1 MSDQGEF
8 IAVTAGRRWRLWLTI
23 ALGLLAAVGLVVWQ
37 RVADSR
43 AKGDLAAG
51 RQYLL
56 ERRDHLAEAALENY
70 LRRFPEDSEA
80 ILLWAQAVVSGR
92 GRAPED
98 AARLAMQRLSLI
110 PDQSKLGAEARMRE
124 GRLAL
129 LVLQQPD
136 LAERK
141 LRRSLELDS
150 TPVDAHY
157 LMWKLYDLTERFQ
170 YAEPYFW
177 STLERTPKEM
187 RPGRLADWY
196 FSQFSPNSG
205 NAELDRRMG
214 FLPEGQY
221 NSDDV
226 VLARLKAFQEHEPQ
240 AVSTATARAAFLV
253 HLRDRETALQV
264 LEAVSE
270 QADAAGNMFFLATW
284 IDLLLDLGRL
294 DDAKAWF
301 ARWGAAKDH
310 FLYHRT
316 AARVLQIV
324 DRDDQAAISELNQ
337 ALQIWPGP
345 VDWSLLHFRA
355 QSEARLGQREAAE
368 RSRARAKEIEV
379 LMELEAQQPLRRA
392 LLDLSR
398 ADNVGILAEFYR
410 QLDRPREVEAWKQL
424 QADLP
429 STGQKVY

>member
-1 MSDQGEF
+1 MSDRGEF
-8 IAVTAGRRWRLWLTI
+8 AAGTAGRRWLLWFTIVLTVLSAI
-23 ALGLLAAVGLVVWQ
+23 AVVLWERAAD
-37 RVADSR
+37 AR
-43 AKGDLAAG
+43 ARDDLAAG

-70 LRRFPEDSEA
+70 LRRFPDDGEA
-80 ILLWAQAVVSGR
+80 ILLWAQAVISGR
-92 GRAPED
+92 GRDPRE
-98 AARLAMQRLSLI
+98 AAELAMQRLAKI
-110 PDQSKLGAEARMRE
+110 TDDAEEGAEARMRE

-150 TPVDAHY
+150 APMDAHY

-264 LEAVSE
+264 LEAVS
-270 QADAAGNMFFLATW
+270 ANPDAVTNIFFLATW
-284 IDLLLDLGRL
+284 IDLLLELGRL

-301 ARWGAAKDH
+301 ERWGAAKDH

-316 AARVLQIV
+316 AGRVLQIV
-324 DRDDQAAISELNQ
+324 DRNDQAAISELNQ
-337 ALQIWPGP
+337 ALEIWPGP

-368 RSRARAKEIEV
+368 KSRARAKEIEL

-398 ADNVGILAEFYR
+398 ADNVGVLAEFYR
-410 QLDRPREVEAWKQL
+410 QLNRPREVEAWKQL

-429 STGQKVY
+429 SPGQKVY